1 MATVDQHPATR
12 IGTHRGLAG
21 LMELLPAWREL
32 DSRAAFQPLSAEL
45 FMVLARAHARHNGLA
60 LSASRGARL
69 VAVWPLQVQRL
80 GPLRLARRLGGA
92 IQTFDGL
99 TFDPQLDPQE
109 RADIVRDM
117 LGALR
122 EQRLADLLHLR
133 FLPDS
138 PEFRAIPELAQAVR
152 PAGESPWLDTSALSE
167 REAVLARLSKER
179 RKSTRRGLRALA
191 AMGTVTF
198 REEQQL
204 PRRRR
209 LVERALELKRAW
221 LREAEAISLPL
232 TTPWLPRSLVAL
244 SVDPT
249 LRETV
254 RVFELSVGGQTA
266 AVELGWQSG
275 RDYHSYLG
283 AFDPRFAKGGPGAA
297 LTLEVLAWCGAHGV
311 QRAHLLPPATD
322 FKLGWTD
329 HSEPLWTTTLPLT
342 PLGRLFQPVVQ
353 DGKDL
358 AKRRLAEVRERWPR
372 AQALVPT
379 PRSP

>member
-1 MATVDQHPATR
+1 MATVDPLPA
-12 IGTHRGLAG
+12 IQIASHRGLAG
-21 LMELLPAWREL
+21 LTELLPAWREL
-32 DSRAAFQPLSAEL
+32 DARAAVQPLSAEL
-45 FMVLARAHARHNGLA
+45 FLALARARGHHNGLA
-60 LSASRGARL
+60 LSTSQGSRL
-69 VAVWPLQVQRL
+69 LAVWPLQVQRL

-99 TFDPQLDPQE
+99 TFDPQIGPQG
-109 RADIVRDM
+109 RAGIVRDM

-133 FLPDS
+133 FLPDA
-138 PEFRAIPELAQAVR
+138 PELREIPELALAVR
-152 PAGESPWLDTSALSE
+152 PAGESPWLDTSALGE

-198 REEQQL
+198 REEQDL
-204 PRRRR
+204 ARRRG

-232 TTPWLPRSLVAL
+232 TAPWLPRSLL
-244 SVDPT
+244 TLCTDPT

-254 RVFELSVGGQTA
+254 RVFELAVSGKTA
-266 AVELGWQSG
+266 AIELGWQSG

-283 AFDPRFAKGGPGAA
+283 AFDARFAKGGPGAA
-297 LTLEVLAWCGAHGV
+297 LTLEVLAWCGANGV

-329 HSEPLWTTTLPLT
+329 NREPLWTTTLPLT
-342 PLGRLFQPVVQ
+342 GRGRLFQPVVR

-358 AKRRLAEVRERWPR
+358 AKRRLADARELWSR
-372 AQALVPT
+372 ARASEPIA
-379 PRSP
+379 